1 MHLNIHP
8 GSSVS
13 LVNVTSDVRW
23 ARAFATRRTRP
34 VATVGSMESP
44 ILLCTDGSAEALR
57 ALSSGL
63 DLLGRD
69 HLLVLVT
76 VTDAP
81 DEASLVGSGHAGP
94 ELTPHEFDART
105 RESRESGVAIIA
117 EARATLAL
125 GDVDVHMLDGDPG
138 PAICQ
143 LATELSAQAIVVG
156 SRGRGGLRRIVLGS
170 VSDYITRN
178 APCSVVVTRV

>member
-1 MHLNIHP
+1 MQ
-8 GSSVS
+8 
-13 LVNVTSDVRW
+13 
-23 ARAFATRRTRP
+23 
-34 VATVGSMESP
+34 SP
-44 ILLCTDGSAEALR
+44 ILLCTDGSAEALG

-63 DLLGRD
+63 ELLGRE
-69 HLLVLVT
+69 HRFVLVT

-105 RESRESGVAIIA
+105 TEAGATAIA
-117 EARATLAL
+117 EAQSTLAL
-125 GDVDVHMLDGDPG
+125 GDVDVHLLDGTPG

-156 SRGRGGLRRIVLGS
+156 SRGRGGLRRMVLGS
-170 VSDYITRN
+170 VSDHITRN
-178 APCSVVVTRV
+178 APCSVIVTRI

>member
-1 MHLNIHP
+1 MQ
-8 GSSVS
+8 
-13 LVNVTSDVRW
+13 
-23 ARAFATRRTRP
+23 
-34 VATVGSMESP
+34 SP
-44 ILLCTDGSAEALR
+44 ILLCTDGSAEALG

-63 DLLGRD
+63 ELLGRE
-69 HLLVLVT
+69 HRFVLVT

-105 RESRESGVAIIA
+105 TESREAGATAIA
-117 EARATLAL
+117 EAQSTLAL
-125 GDVDVHMLDGDPG
+125 GDVDVHLLDGTPG

-156 SRGRGGLRRIVLGS
+156 SRGRGGLRRMVLGS
-170 VSDYITRN
+170 VSDHITRN
-178 APCSVVVTRV
+178 APCSVIVTRI